1 LRGFS
6 SHPDPPYLH
15 PAGVWLPLRLFCDS
29 VSFLRDFRD
38 AGSYGPWFEIAHMR
52 ALLSDQRLIPGTP
65 RGALRRPRAGLPRTF
80 SPRYTAGT
88 GST

>member
-1 LRGFS
+1 
-6 SHPDPPYLH
+6 
-15 PAGVWLPLRLFCDS
+15 
-29 VSFLRDFRD
+29 
-38 AGSYGPWFEIAHMR
+38 MR

-88 GST
+88 GSTWAGP